1 MKQESLDE
9 LIELCRAGQCSIN
22 LDAAQ
27 TGIVAKVV
35 AHRGR
40 VNLETTVYLDRN
52 DKEAADKLE
61 NAIHL
66 VQ

>member
-9 LIELCRAGQCSIN
+9 LIELCRAKQCSID

-52 DKEAADKLE
+52 DKEAAVKLK
-61 NAIHL
+61 NAVES